1 MLYLNPQ
8 LLKYPRNL
16 FGWCMYYASW
26 FLHLNETKW
35 RFPHHLCSRG
45 ILFYLHTLNFTLP
58 HSCLNIRKYISV
70 LQLKPRA
77 SPPTLT
83 TTLNLMTAIL
93 WWTMRKTTWS
103 YLIKLKIRWGG
114 RPSLETIWQPSHA
127 PSKIIFSLFC
137 DQSLISHIDAGPKP
151 KRIFVYYL
159 FLEPV
164 F

>member
-1 MLYLNPQ
+1 
-8 LLKYPRNL
+8 
-16 FGWCMYYASW
+16 MYVLCFLIPASEW
-26 FLHLNETKW
+26 NKW

-127 PSKIIFSLFC
+127 PSKIIFSLI
-137 DQSLISHIDAGPKP
+137 ISVTKVWFRILMKGPKP

-159 FLEPV
+159 FL
-164 F
+164 